1 MNFNLYDSLSQLVP
15 GFILLIIVVHVLKLD
30 INTIPAL
37 PSMAVAY
44 VLGYFINAIGGWTE
58 NIMFKS
64 WGGEPATQLL
74 KGKRCGRIKFSELGK
89 LKSLVGENTENK
101 ELFQITMRLA
111 NGNDLVKEMNASYVF
126 SRSILVAAVVGYL
139 ALSYVYFN
147 NHLFHI
153 TSITIIVMAWYR
165 AKERGFY
172 YVKEVLR
179 TSINILE
186 KENQFQPMHNSE
198 ILQKIS

>member
-1 MNFNLYDSLSQLVP
+1 MSFNLYNSLSQLVP
-15 GFILLIIVVHVLKLD
+15 GFILLIIVVHILKLD

-37 PSMAVAY
+37 PSTAVAY

-58 NIMFKS
+58 SIMFKS

-74 KGKRCGRIKFSELGK
+74 EGKRCGRIKFSESGK
-89 LKSLVGENTENK
+89 LKGLVGENTENK
-101 ELFQITMRLA
+101 KLFQITIRLA
-111 NGNDLVKEMNASYVF
+111 NGNDLVKEMNASYIF
-126 SRSILVAAVVGYL
+126 SRSIFVTMVIGYL

-147 NHLFHI
+147 NSFFHI
-153 TSITIIVMAWYR
+153 ASIIMIVMAWYR

-179 TSINILE
+179 VSINILE
-186 KENQFQPMHNSE
+186 KESIQLAYRPEMT
-198 ILQKIS
+198 QKIT